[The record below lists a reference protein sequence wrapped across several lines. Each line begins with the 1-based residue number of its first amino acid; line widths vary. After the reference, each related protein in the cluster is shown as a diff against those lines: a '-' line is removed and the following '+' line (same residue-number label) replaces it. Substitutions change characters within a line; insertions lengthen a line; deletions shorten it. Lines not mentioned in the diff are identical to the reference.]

1 LYHNH
6 CQRLFYFF
14 RKTLHSKQL
23 HSNIPGRHDWVRH
36 PQEKLKTQRFTFSL
50 LCGFLQPNC
59 IMSVLPLSSS
69 TQAELVMRTGPGP
82 LRCEFEDNAKGTVV
96 YDNAC
101 NSVCFAEYQDARVFD
116 KYASNLIDQKN
127 ITVRALEARI
137 SSECELR
144 TRDIKDK
151 PSL

>member
-1 LYHNH
+1 
-6 CQRLFYFF
+6 
-14 RKTLHSKQL
+14 
-23 HSNIPGRHDWVRH
+23 
-36 PQEKLKTQRFTFSL
+36 
-50 LCGFLQPNC
+50 
-59 IMSVLPLSSS
+59 
-69 TQAELVMRTGPGP
+69 MRTGPGP
-82 LRCEFEDNAKGTVV
+82 LRCELEDNAKGTVV

-116 KYASNLIDQKN
+116 KYASNLINQKN

-144 TRDIKDK
+144 TGDIKDK